1 MKLKRQ
7 SLQFPLVPVICCL
20 LAFGH
25 AHLFPE
31 DEGELSE
38 IYQLNLIGL
47 HDTDLTMNDYR

>member
-47 HDTDLTMNDYR
+47 PDTDLTMNDYR